1 MYTNL
6 SQIHLLTPSP
16 QLPLYGKRILVTAP
30 RNYASRF
37 SEQIMTQ
44 GGLPVLMPTV
54 ETCYLSKYTE
64 LDAALSRLDEFNWI
78 AFTSRNGIMAFFER
92 MNDLNVDIS
101 ALKDCQLC
109 ALGKD
114 ADILLSCFGKVDLI
128 PSEPSPKGIVNELAK
143 IPQIHQQKILVP
155 VPEVIGI
162 SEPNIVPNFISEL
175 HKLGLEVTRVS
186 TYITQCLHKDIYAI
200 ELNLIQQGLI
210 DVIAFSST
218 VEVESFLTMIN
229 SHSDYENCVIAC
241 FGPYTAANA
250 QKLGFNVAIVSK
262 DYSSFA
268 GFTEAI
274 AQYLTCAS
282 SEKTQHTDICW
293 VTLKEV

>member
-1 MYTNL
+1 MHTNL
-6 SQIHLLTPSP
+6 SHIHLLTPSP
-16 QLPLYGKRILVTAP
+16 KLPLYGKRILVTAP

-37 SEQIMTQ
+37 SEQIITQ

-92 MNDLNVDIS
+92 MNDLNIAIS

-162 SEPNIVPNFISEL
+162 PEPNIVPNFISEL

-186 TYITQCLHKDIYAI
+186 TYITQCLQKDIYAI

-218 VEVESFLTMIN
+218 VEVESFLTMVN
-229 SHSDYENCVIAC
+229 SHSDYQNCVIAC

-250 QKLGFNVAIVSK
+250 RKLGFNVAIVSK

-274 AQYLTCAS
+274 AQFLTCAS
-282 SEKTQHTDICW
+282 S
-293 VTLKEV
+293 